1 MNRTS
6 PLGIDV
12 GRRQWLG
19 AGTATAIALAT
30 PRIVPARCS
39 SGDTEIVR
47 DRFGITLRVGKGQE
61 YPTIAS
67 AAAAAH
73 SGDTVEIVP
82 GQYRGDVAVWHQ
94 DDLVIRGIGDRPVLL
109 ANGHDAEGKAIFVTR
124 GRRVSIS
131 NLEFR
136 GARVRDRNGAGIRIE
151 RGPIKIAGCHFEDNE
166 NGILA
171 GNDPTTEIDI
181 LDSSFVDN
189 GAGDGS
195 SHNLYVGTVGRLA
208 VTGCYFARARVGHL
222 LKSRARASAVA
233 YCRLTGEDGTGSYEL
248 EFPNG
253 GSVIAIG
260 NLIQQGPRSENS
272 TIVSYGAEG
281 YRWSPSRFVLAFNTI
296 VNARTRGGVFITVK
310 PGAEQADILNNL
322 MVGPG
327 SLAVDVPSTIKGNLN
342 PKPEAFVDAH
352 KLDFRL
358 RIGSPLTGQA
368 GTWGSIDGPRPAREY
383 VHPATSCELMPPSA
397 LTPLSPGAFQR
408 LAP

>member
-1 MNRTS
+1 
-6 PLGIDV
+6 V
-12 GRRQWLG
+12 GQ
-19 AGTATAIALAT
+19 
-30 PRIVPARCS
+30 
-39 SGDTEIVR
+39 
-47 DRFGITLRVGKGQE
+47 GQK
-61 YPTIAS
+61 YSTI
-67 AAAAAH
+67 AAAAAAAR
-73 SGDTVEIVP
+73 SGDTVEILP
-82 GQYRGDVAVWHQ
+82 GRYLGEVSVWHQ
-94 DDLVIRGIGDRPVLL
+94 DDLMIRGVGERPVLF
-109 ANGHDAEGKAIFVTR
+109 ADGRSAEGKGIFVVR

-171 GNDPTTEIDI
+171 GNDQTTEIEI

-195 SHNLYVGTVGRLA
+195 SHNLYVGTVGRLV

-222 LKSRARASAVA
+222 LKSRAQESTVS

-248 EFPNG
+248 EFPSG
-253 GSVIAIG
+253 GHVTALG
-260 NLIQQGPRSENS
+260 NLIQQGPRSENA
-272 TIVSYGAEG
+272 TMVSYGAEG
-281 YRWSPSRFVLAFNTI
+281 YRWAHNRFILAFNTI
-296 VNARTRGGVFITVK
+296 VNERARGGVFITAK
-310 PGAEQADILNNL
+310 PGAEQVDILNNL

-327 SLAVDVPSTIKGNLN
+327 SLAVDVPSTKRGNLY
-342 PKPEAFVDAH
+342 PKPEAFVNAR

-358 RIGSPLTGQA
+358 RAASQLVGQA
-368 GTWGSIDGPRPAREY
+368 GPWGSIDGPRPAREY
-383 VHPATSCELMPPSA
+383 EHPATSCELMRPSS